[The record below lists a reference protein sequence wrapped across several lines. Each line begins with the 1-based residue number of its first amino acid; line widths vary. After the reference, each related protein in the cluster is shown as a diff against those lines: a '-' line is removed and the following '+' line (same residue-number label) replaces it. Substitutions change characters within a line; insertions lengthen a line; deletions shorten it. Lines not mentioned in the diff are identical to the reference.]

1 MKKEI
6 PEQKSTEIK
15 KVIVHRIKDFATLYR
30 SGPDLYFYK
39 RVMQMNGQSQ
49 DLDEFIDNEYNLEL
63 LYATLV
69 AWDMNSRGAKL
80 KYFDDFKDSILS
92 NRHHL
97 KMLWKMKLE
106 EIEDIEA
113 IIEVLGTIYDN
124 LHLMKGQGRLV
135 SNSKLLHFICPAL
148 LMPMDSSIWGK
159 PSWISARRITT
170 ESILPPKYPVT
181 KPSVVPMV
189 PATST
194 AEAPYRRETRPPYRI
209 RLTTSRPRPSVP
221 KMCPGGPP
229 NHSGGS
235 SLSPT
240 SIAKGSGTESTG
252 ARIVAMHITSTIRP
266 PSTIILFLSAR
277 VRKLGGCLGTAGVF
291 AVCVFIDSTTT
302 AHRHCDLDQ
311 SNRIRGSSHA

>member
-15 KVIVHRIKDFATLYR
+15 KVIAHRIKDFAALYR

-97 KMLWKMKLE
+97 KMLWKKKLE

-113 IIEVLGTIYDN
+113 IIEVLGAMYDN

-135 SNSKLLHFICPAL
+135 SNSKLLHFVCPEL
-148 LMPMDSSIWGK
+148 LMPMDRSNTLVYFYKHTNESKDKYLNIIRWTYAMVKDQSID
-159 PSWISARRITT
+159 WITYLDEEWNTT
-170 ESILPPKYPVT
+170 IPKILDNAV
-181 KPSVVPMV
+181 
-189 PATST
+189 
-194 AEAPYRRETRPPYRI
+194 
-209 RLTTSRPRPSVP
+209 
-221 KMCPGGPP
+221 
-229 NHSGGS
+229 
-235 SLSPT
+235 
-240 SIAKGSGTESTG
+240 
-252 ARIVAMHITSTIRP
+252 
-266 PSTIILFLSAR
+266 ILKNNKS
-277 VRKLGGCLGTAGVF
+277 VRK
-291 AVCVFIDSTTT
+291 SE
-302 AHRHCDLDQ
+302 
-311 SNRIRGSSHA
+311 